1 MTWIDWLIVTLPMM
15 IVMFIGYRTQR
26 YVKGVADFLAAG
38 RVAGRYVLAVAS
50 GEAGMGLISVVA
62 IFELYYTA
70 GFAISFWQQL
80 SVPIAL
86 LLTLTG
92 FAIYRYRE
100 SRALTMG
107 QFFEIRYSK
116 SFRIF
121 AAILQSI
128 SGIVNYALF
137 PAVGARF
144 LVYFLDLPP
153 HLDFLGMQ
161 WPTFALL
168 MAAFLSLAVVIV
180 SLGGQV
186 TIMTTDC
193 VLGILSYPMYMV
205 VVVAI
210 VVLFPW
216 SEQMAPSLMDRPP
229 GESML
234 NPYDVEKLRDFNLFY
249 VLVGIFSS
257 VYARMAWSGTS
268 GYNAAAATP
277 HEQKMGAVLGYWR
290 VGFSSLMIILLAVA
304 AYTYM
309 HHGDYAD
316 RAAATEHHLS
326 WKTLNDI
333 APQPDY
339 VYGAE
344 VTPQLVQERI
354 DALTPKQAQVYNTI
368 HDQMLV
374 PVALRDLLPVGV
386 TGIFCA
392 LMIFLMLSTDTTYMH
407 SWGSILL
414 QDLFLPFRKE
424 PFTPRQQLW
433 LLRTCITAVAVFAFV
448 FSLFFG
454 QVTYILM
461 FFALTGSIWLGGAG
475 AVILGGLYW
484 KKGTTAGA
492 WAALLVGSGLGV
504 GGFIGQSYWVN
515 WIYPLLAKSDAL
527 LRWVTLTL
535 EGISAPFE
543 PIIEWRVT
551 PERFP
556 INGQEVYFLTMLF
569 AITAYVVVSL
579 LTRKEDYNLDRMLHR
594 GKYRREQDRVPGEPL
609 ELPPKPPRSFKGAVR
624 VLTGIDDQFT
634 TADKVLSYSVM
645 IYSLGWGFGSWIVV
659 LVWSLVYD
667 WPLSWWAN
675 WFLISNVIVASIIG
689 VVSTVWFFIGGI
701 WDLNR
706 MFKRLAV
713 EDRNVLDDGRV
724 IGHMNA
730 EDLAYI
736 PEVSEDQ
743 HGLSEEELEARA
755 ASIEKRDQKES

>member
-1 MTWIDWLIVTLPMM
+1 MLV
-15 IVMFIGYRTQR
+15 VMFIGWRTQR
-26 YVKGVADFLAAG
+26 YIKGVADFLAAG

-50 GEAGMGLISVVA
+50 GEAGMGLISAVA

-70 GFAISFWQQL
+70 GFGISFWQSL
-80 SVPIAL
+80 SIPIAL

-100 SRALTMG
+100 TRALTLG

-116 SFRIF
+116 SFRIL
-121 AAILQSI
+121 AATLQSI

-153 HLDFLGMQ
+153 HFEFLGWS
-161 WPTFALL
+161 WPTFGVL
-168 MAAFLSLAVVIV
+168 MAAFLTLAVVIV

-193 VLGILSYPMYMV
+193 VLGIISYPMYMV

-210 VVLFPW
+210 IVMFPW
-216 SEQMAPSLMDRPP
+216 SEQMAPALMDRPP
-229 GESML
+229 GKSML
-234 NPYDVEKLRDFNLFY
+234 DPYDVEKLRDFNLFY
-249 VLVGIFSS
+249 VMVGIFAS
-257 VYARMAWSGTS
+257 VYARLAWAGTN
-268 GYNAAAATP
+268 GYNAAAVTP

-290 VGFSSLMIILLAVA
+290 VGFSTLMIILLAVA

-309 HHGDYAD
+309 HHDDYTQ
-316 RAAATEHHLS
+316 RAAATEHDLS

-333 APQPDY
+333 EPQPDY
-339 VYGAE
+339 QHGVEVSPELVEQRVAALGAKE
-344 VTPQLVQERI
+344 T
-354 DALTPKQAQVYNTI
+354 QVYQTI
-368 HDQMLV
+368 QGQMRV

-392 LMIFLMLSTDTTYMH
+392 LMIFLMLSTDTTYLH
-407 SWGSILL
+407 SWGSILV

-424 PFTPRQQLW
+424 PFTPRQQIW
-433 LLRTCITAVAVFAFV
+433 FLRTCITGVAIFAFF
-448 FSLFFG
+448 FSLLFG

-461 FFALTGSIWLGGAG
+461 FFALTGSVWLGGAG

-484 KKGTTAGA
+484 KKGNAPGA
-492 WAALLVGSGLGV
+492 WAALLTGSGLAIA
-504 GGFIGQSYWVN
+504 GFIGQQYWVD
-515 WIYPLLAKSDAL
+515 WLYPALASAPPVL
-527 LRWVTLTL
+527 AWVTWTL
-535 EGISAPFE
+535 EGLSGPFE
-543 PIIEWRVT
+543 PFIRWRVT

-556 INGQEVYFLTMLF
+556 INGQEVYFLTMVL
-569 AITAYVVVSL
+569 AITSYIVVSL
-579 LTRKEDYNLDRMLHR
+579 LTHREDFNLDRMLHR
-594 GKYRREQDRVPGEPL
+594 GKYRREEDRAPGEPMD
-609 ELPPKPPRSFKGAVR
+609 LPPKAPRSIKGAFR
-624 VLTGIDDQFT
+624 ILTGIDDQFT
-634 TADKVLSYSVM
+634 RGDKILSWSVVA
-645 IYSLGWGFGSWIVV
+645 YTLGWSFGSWLVV
-659 LVWSLVYD
+659 LIWSLLVD
-667 WPLSWWAN
+667 WPLTWWAN
-675 WFLISNVIVASIIG
+675 WFFISNVIVASIIG

-713 EDRNVLDDGRV
+713 ADRNVLDDGRV
-724 IGHMNA
+724 VGHVNA

-743 HGLSEEELEARA
+743 HGLDEDELEARA
-755 ASIEKRDQKES
+755 KSLEASEGKAPKETDR